1 MLRPIKQAVKAALL
15 RAIEKKCLMKFPP
28 EGLPLHEI
36 ATYDIDVIRYTSLAL
51 AISRLRREKVP
62 GSFAEVGVFRG
73 MTSRVIHRLAP
84 ERTLYL
90 FDTFEG
96 FPKEDLDR
104 EDPRFRDTSVAML
117 ERTIGDLNNVVIR
130 KGYFPETAAGLEGE
144 SFAFVMLDL
153 DLYKPMLAGM
163 EFFYPRLAPGG
174 FLFAHD
180 YNSPESD
187 WAVSRALDGYLADKP
202 DKLIDLPD
210 LWGSVMLRKN

>member
-1 MLRPIKQAVKAALL
+1 
-15 RAIEKKCLMKFPP
+15 MKFPP
-28 EGLPLHEI
+28 DGLPFHEV
-36 ATYDIDVIRYTSLAL
+36 ATYDLDAVRYTSLAL
-51 AISRLRREKVP
+51 AINRLLREGVP

-73 MTSRVIHRLAP
+73 RTSRVIHRLAP
-84 ERTLYL
+84 RRMLYL

-96 FPKEDLDR
+96 FPDRDLDR
-104 EDPRFRDTSVAML
+104 ADPRFRETSVSQL
-117 ERTIGDLNNVVIR
+117 ERTIGDLENVVIR

-144 SFAFVMLDL
+144 TFAFVMLDL

-187 WAVSRALDGYLADKP
+187 RAVSRALDGYLADKP
-202 DKLIDLPD
+202 DKLVDLPD
-210 LWGSVMLRKN
+210 RWGSVMLRKT

>member
-1 MLRPIKQAVKAALL
+1 VLGPLKAPVQAALL
-15 RAIEKKCLMKFPP
+15 RAFERTSLMKFPP
-28 EGLPLHEI
+28 DGLPFHEI
-36 ATYDIDVIRYTSLAL
+36 ATYDLDVIRYTSIAL
-51 AISRLRREKVP
+51 AIGRVLREAIA

-73 MTSRVIHRLAP
+73 ATSRVIHRLAP
-84 ERTLYL
+84 DRTLYL

-96 FPKEDLDR
+96 FPAQDLDR
-104 EDPRFRDTSVAML
+104 TDPRFRETSVPLL
-117 ERTIGDLNNVVIR
+117 ERTIGDLKNVVIR

-144 SFAFVMLDL
+144 TFAFVMLDL

-187 WAVSRALDGYLADKP
+187 RAVSRALDGYLADKP

-210 LWGSVMLRKN
+210 RWGSVMLRKT